1 MKFAHRRQ
9 FLHLAVG
16 AAAVPTASRIARA
29 QAYPTR
35 PITMIVPFAAGGSA
49 DLVGRVVAERM
60 RRSLRQP
67 VIVENI
73 SGADGSIGTARAAAA
88 RPDGYTIVLGGLS
101 TLVFNGAFYSNSYDV
116 LNGFTPISPLV
127 TTPFVLLAR
136 KTIPADSL
144 QELIDWVRNN
154 PNKASAGIAA
164 SSVRLVTAF
173 FQKETGTKFALVPYR
188 GAAPA
193 VQDLVAGQIDFSFL
207 TPDQLA
213 LARGASLKA
222 FAVTSDARLTR
233 APDIPTFREMG
244 LPAVS
249 YSGWYGL
256 FGPKGTSKEVV
267 AKLNA
272 AAVDALADSD
282 ARSQLANLGI
292 EVFPSERQT
301 PQVLGALQRADA
313 EKWWPLIKELGI
325 KPE

>member
-1 MKFAHRRQ
+1 MRFVGRFSRLVRRTARLVPLNGIWEGTMKFAHRRQ

-88 RPDGYTIVLGGLS
+88 RPDGYTIALGAVS
-101 TLVFNGAFYSNSYDV
+101 TLVFNGALYSNSYDV

-144 QELIDWVRNN
+144 QELIGWVRNN

-244 LPAVS
+244 LPSVS
-249 YSGWYGL
+249 YSGWLAL
-256 FGPKGTSKEVV
+256 FGPRGTSKEIV
-267 AKLNA
+267 AELNA
-272 AAVDALADSD
+272 AVLTRWSI
-282 ARSQLANLGI
+282 RMRGLNLPI
-292 EVFPSERQT
+292 
-301 PQVLGALQRADA
+301 
-313 EKWWPLIKELGI
+313 
-325 KPE
+325 